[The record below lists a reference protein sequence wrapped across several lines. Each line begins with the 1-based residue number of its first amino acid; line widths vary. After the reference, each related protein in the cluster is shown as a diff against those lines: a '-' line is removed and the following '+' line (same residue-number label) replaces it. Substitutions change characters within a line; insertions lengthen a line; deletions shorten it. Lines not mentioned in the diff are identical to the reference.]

1 MEPQS
6 NLIIA
11 SMDIL
16 KAWGLETRRQLTGRV
31 FRDRLMRIRRKTAKA
46 MNESTV
52 VQLRSLSA
60 EMAGAKF
67 VSLAHRSSPWSSFLR
82 IPWNTSGNQQTCYK
96 KHVATS

>member
-31 FRDRLMRIRRKTAKA
+31 FRNRLMRIRRKTARA

-52 VQLRSLSA
+52 VQLRSL
-60 EMAGAKF
+60 
-67 VSLAHRSSPWSSFLR
+67 
-82 IPWNTSGNQQTCYK
+82 
-96 KHVATS
+96 